1 MNFDDSRQKQVD
13 GHSNMV
19 PEKVAENSRLMKFE
33 MTKFSAQL
41 GKEVDYEEKR
51 LMAIGIFLGKY

>member
-1 MNFDDSRQKQVD
+1 
-13 GHSNMV
+13 MV